1 MQFYLAIDGEKRGP
15 YAAYRIIDQLRAGE
29 LSPDTLAWE
38 PGMES
43 WKILREI
50 PSFAEA
56 IQQMVDAPERG
67 EADETPVIPP
77 DPRGPRPERMG
88 GPSGE
93 TVGDGITP
101 RPFARFWARSFDYLL
116 VSAVAWQ
123 FCEVPALPENLT
135 PMDLLK
141 NDGSFIN
148 QDAMIA
154 MAKIHY
160 AALLIWHLLEGVLLH
175 FLGTTPGKWLLGV
188 RVRTLEGDAL
198 PLNRSLGRPFLVWG
212 VGFGLGLFPFY
223 LVGLGAGLY
232 LLLIRGT
239 TLWDRWLGVRVEHA
253 PMTPTRIL
261 MVIGGFLLLMIL
273 SSLKFS

>member
-15 YAAYRIIDQLRAGE
+15 YAAYRVTDQLRAGE

-43 WKILREI
+43 WKKLREL
-50 PSFAEA
+50 PAFSEA
-56 IQQMVDAPERG
+56 IQLIERSA
-67 EADETPVIPP
+67 EAAEALEDEDVPVVPP
-77 DPRGPRPERMG
+77 DPRSPAEKVAAS
-88 GPSGE
+88 SGAGS
-93 TVGDGITP
+93 VA
-101 RPFARFWARSFDYLL
+101 RPFTRFWARSFDYLL

-141 NDGSFIN
+141 NDGTLIN

-160 AALLIWHLLEGVLLH
+160 AALIIWHLVEGILLH
-175 FLGTTPGKWLLGV
+175 YWGTTPGKWLLGV
-188 RVRTLEGDAL
+188 RVKTEDGEAL
-198 PLNRSLGRPFLVWG
+198 PLNQSLGRPFLVWG

-223 LVGLGAGLY
+223 LVGLGASLY
-232 LLLIRGT
+232 LLLTRGT
-239 TLWDRWLGVRVEHA
+239 TLWDRWLGIRVEHV
-253 PMTPTRIL
+253 PLTPARIL
-261 MVIGGFLLLMIL
+261 MAIGGFLLLMIL